1 MKIKAVDIAR
11 HLGISKATVSLALN
25 DRPGVSEATR
35 EKVLECKAWMEKEQK
50 KKKSGGVIKYIFLND
65 RPLDLGLDS
74 RLNFGK
80 RTREG
85 IEEYLKDTC
94 YTLDPDLR
102 IFAES
107 IEGIY
112 QAAHLCNQ
120 EKAAGAFIIFSD
132 NLPNLSSED
141 LSVFGLFQM
150 PIVLYDSDIPTL
162 RYDQVRAGNGLAAEI
177 GLRHLYNMGH
187 RHVSY
192 LRTGNNI
199 NYNLTRRFEGAQK
212 CIQYLVKSGMRINF
226 VCIRDTD
233 NEKLQRN
240 LAASVDAH
248 HREIR
253 DYLHR
258 EKNLPTGFVCDNY
271 VASAVLIEELD
282 KIDLKVPQDC
292 SVVGIDP
299 PWDLVK
305 GNALTYVDLLDD
317 RRGRFAIQR
326 LVERI
331 EGESLETIQCEVAP
345 ILVRGNTVRKLI

>member
-141 LSVFGLFQM
+141 LSVLVCFRCQLFFMTAIFLRCAMIRSEQET
-150 PIVLYDSDIPTL
+150 DWRRKSD
-162 RYDQVRAGNGLAAEI
+162 
-177 GLRHLYNMGH
+177 
-187 RHVSY
+187 
-192 LRTGNNI
+192 
-199 NYNLTRRFEGAQK
+199 
-212 CIQYLVKSGMRINF
+212 
-226 VCIRDTD
+226 
-233 NEKLQRN
+233 
-240 LAASVDAH
+240 
-248 HREIR
+248 
-253 DYLHR
+253 
-258 EKNLPTGFVCDNY
+258 
-271 VASAVLIEELD
+271 
-282 KIDLKVPQDC
+282 
-292 SVVGIDP
+292 
-299 PWDLVK
+299 
-305 GNALTYVDLLDD
+305 
-317 RRGRFAIQR
+317 FAIYIIW
-326 LVERI
+326 V
-331 EGESLETIQCEVAP
+331 
-345 ILVRGNTVRKLI
+345 TVM